1 MIHPAHHGVCVE
13 QVGVERH
20 VQHQLVADLDE
31 VEDEVGV
38 AELDRERHPI
48 DLAAEIDVVRH
59 GFDVEVHASVI
70 ESGGRKLILSVERDI
85 TERLKREQEILK
97 LSTAVE
103 YSPSVVI
110 ITDKNNIIEYVN
122 RKFVEVTGY
131 NADEVIGQNAGNIG
145 LQPATE
151 EEKMLRTLAEGK
163 EWHGEFINR
172 KRNGELYYE
181 SASISAIRDES
192 GNIAHLIKVAID
204 ITEKKRTESE
214 LQRSELQLRE
224 LTGHMRQ
231 IREEERKSIARNIH
245 DNLGQALTA
254 LKIDL
259 SWLDKRLTEEQLPLQ
274 YKAQEMSQLI
284 DQSIQT
290 VKELSSELRP
300 EMLDILGLSA
310 AIEWHT
316 AEFQKRTGIKCTL
329 NLGEN
334 DIKLEKEYAID
345 CYRILQE
352 SLTNISLHAEATRV
366 RINLKQE
373 ADKLIMQI
381 KDNGKGITAGQLRSS
396 RSFGLIGMRERA
408 KAIGGYLE
416 MRGIYEK
423 GTTVKLTVPTR

>member
-1 MIHPAHHGVCVE
+1 MLVNEIHRFFE
-13 QVGVERH
+13 FSLLQ
-20 VQHQLVADLDE
+20 
-31 VEDEVGV
+31 
-38 AELDRERHPI
+38 REYIFENTHFSK
-48 DLAAEIDVVRH
+48 DGTA
-59 GFDVEVHASVI
+59 FDVEVHARVV

-85 TERLKREQEILK
+85 TERLKREQEIKK
-97 LSTAVE
+97 LSAAVE

-122 RKFVEVTGY
+122 RKFIEISGY
-131 NADEVIGQNAGNIG
+131 NADEVIGQSAGSIG
-145 LQPATE
+145 LQPAIE

-192 GNIAHLIKVAID
+192 SNIAHLIKVAID
-204 ITEKKRTESE
+204 ITEKKQTESE
-214 LQRSELQLRE
+214 LQRSEQQLRE
-224 LTGHMRQ
+224 LTSHMRQ

-254 LKIDL
+254 LKMDL
-259 SWLDKRLTEEQLPLQ
+259 SWLSNRLSEEQLPLLH
-274 YKAQEMSQLI
+274 KTNEMSQLI

-300 EMLDILGLSA
+300 EILDILGLAA
-310 AIEWHT
+310 AIEWHAT
-316 AEFQKRTGIKCTL
+316 EFQKRTGIKCKL

-334 DIKLEKEYAID
+334 DIKLDKDYAID
-345 CYRILQE
+345 CFRIFQE
-352 SLTNISLHAEATRV
+352 ALTNISLHANATRV

-381 KDNGKGITAGQLRSS
+381 SDNGRGITGGQLRSS

-408 KAIGGYLE
+408 TAIGGYLE
-416 MRGIYEK
+416 MRGAYEK
-423 GTTVKLTVPTR
+423 GTTVKLTVPTV